1 MASKQPAPPPF
12 VEVSKHYI
20 NNPFFITTYG
30 FQLLFKYAKNVSIL
44 LLLLSIA
51 GAIGQSEFS
60 RYTNDASNST
70 AIENYFNSLEP
81 SQLVTLAVSSVLI
94 SLAILVV
101 SIMVSGING
110 YVATRASKGQA
121 TNLSEAFNAV
131 LGKFGSYTWVYILV
145 NVKILLW
152 TMLFIIPGIVM
163 AVRYSLSSA
172 VFFDASNNL
181 KGNDVLKKSSEL
193 VKGSWI
199 TTFASFG
206 LFNIITLGWIS
217 YFVNASVLASL
228 YGQYTEIARSG
239 AKKPKAHWLSW
250 IVMILPLLLLGLGI
264 LIIAAAIAVLS
275 NGGFS

>member
-60 RYTNDASNST
+60 RYTNDVNNAST
-70 AIENYFNSLEP
+70 IENYFNSLEP

-110 YVATRASKGQA
+110 YVAARASKGQA
-121 TNLSEAFNAV
+121 TNLNEAFNAV